1 MATIVGVHGIN
12 QQLKGPEVLR
22 SEWWPPLKDGIT
34 AAGRQVRD
42 GALAC
47 AFYGGLFRAPGVQR
61 GEQALRGADLVDPF
75 EQELLRLLW
84 EEAAAAEPERV
95 VSPEVAG
102 AAGTRA
108 LRGTPSVVQGG
119 LRALSRSR
127 FFSSVAESA
136 MIGSLRQ
143 VRRYMTEPEIRS
155 KAQETVDAV
164 VTAETRV
171 IVAHSLGSVVA
182 YEALHRYA
190 GSAKWANVHTLVTL
204 GSPLGIRNLI
214 FDRLSPAPENGK
226 GKWPSLLQRW
236 TNISD
241 DGDVVALQ
249 KRLGDSFAGGIVDM
263 RIDNEAHAH
272 DASPYLTAPETGAA
286 IAEGL

>member
-34 AAGRQVRD
+34 AAGRQVAD

-47 AFYGGLFRAPGVQR
+47 AFYGWLFRAPGTQR
-61 GEQALRGADLVDPF
+61 GDQAYGAADLDDPF
-75 EQELLRLLW
+75 EQELLQLMW
-84 EEAAAAEPERV
+84 EGAAATEPERV
-95 VSPEVAG
+95 VAPSADV
-102 AAGTRA
+102 
-108 LRGTPSVVQGG
+108 RGTSKVVQAG
-119 LRALSRSR
+119 LRALSHSR
-127 FFSSVAESA
+127 FFALTAESV
-136 MIGSLRQ
+136 MIGSLKQ

-155 KAQETVDAV
+155 KAQEAVDAV
-164 VTAETRV
+164 VTADTRV

-190 GSAKWANVHTLVTL
+190 SSANWANVHTLVTL

-226 GKWPSLLQRW
+226 GKWPSLLRRW

-241 DGDVVALQ
+241 DSDVVALQ
-249 KRLGDSFAGGIVDM
+249 KLLRDFFPGGIADM
-263 RIDNEAHAH
+263 RIDNEAYAH
-272 DASPYLTAPETGAA
+272 DAMPYLTARETGGA